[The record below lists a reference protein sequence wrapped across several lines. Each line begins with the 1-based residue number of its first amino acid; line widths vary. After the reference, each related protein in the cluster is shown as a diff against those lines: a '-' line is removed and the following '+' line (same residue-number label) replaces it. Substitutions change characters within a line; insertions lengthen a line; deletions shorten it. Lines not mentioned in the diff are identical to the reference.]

1 MRLPKKVADMA
12 QLNPAPLSFSANF
25 FMDWVARHEVDLFL
39 ERISFNPMC
48 PPFYLGFFFGG
59 GGGLGS
65 VIIGVFWTW

>member
-1 MRLPKKVADMA
+1 MA

-25 FMDWVARHEVDLFL
+25 FMDWVARHEEVDLFL

-48 PPFYLGFFFGG
+48 PPFYLVFFFGG